1 MVACLEEPVD
11 GYSTDGESWRAREIE
26 ERRMEAVK
34 DVKRMVRKMTY
45 DKDISTLAREMGL
58 SKYTMRTKISQGRFS
73 ASQLL
78 QLSYLCGYE
87 IQAVDKCQLIL
98 EGVLE

>member
-1 MVACLEEPVD
+1 MVDCMEEPVD
-11 GYSTDGESWRAREIE
+11 GYLTDDEEWRAREIE

-34 DVKRMVRKMTY
+34 DVKRMTRRMTY
-45 DKDISTLAREMGL
+45 GKDISTLAREMGL
-58 SKYTMRTKISQGRFS
+58 SKHTMRTKLSQGRFS

-87 IQAVDKCQLIL
+87 IQAVDQCQLIL

>member
-1 MVACLEEPVD
+1 MVACLEESVD

-34 DVKRMVRKMTY
+34 DVKRMTRKMTY
-45 DKDISTLAREMGL
+45 GKDISTLAREMGL
-58 SKYTMRTKISQGRFS
+58 SKATMRDKIHQGRFS
-73 ASQLL
+73 AVQLV

-87 IQAVDKCQLIL
+87 IQAVDQCQLIL